1 MKKAE
6 LIAIMA
12 ETSGLTKTD
21 TEKALSAFMDAIKEN
36 VKNAPIPLVGF
47 GKFEMKHRAARK
59 QRNPQNGQMIDVP
72 ASNRV
77 SFSAGKELKEAVNK

>member
-6 LIAIMA
+6 LVAAIADK
-12 ETSGLTKTD
+12 SGLAKSD
-21 TEKALSAFMDAIKEN
+21 AEKALTAFMDVIKEN
-36 VKNAPIPLVGF
+36 VKDAPIPLMGF
-47 GKFEMKHRAARK
+47 GKFETKHRAARK